1 MLRNPASKLM
11 WGERTTVLMVVL
23 AVILALLM
31 VGLLAP
37 QARAVSTFT
46 VNRTADTPDA
56 NLSNAAC
63 DVNPTASGK
72 QCTLRAAIQEANDNN
87 NPTETDLI
95 NFKIP
100 DSVDPGVKTISPG
113 SSLPTII
120 EPVIIDGYSQPGSSV
135 NTRAKGTNAK
145 LMIELDGSTPGA
157 GGLGIRASNSVVK
170 GLVINSFSGLG
181 IDIVTEEDV
190 DLLTNVRVEG
200 NFIGTNPAGTSDLG
214 NRIGMDLFATANST
228 VGGTSRASRNL
239 ISGNELAGVLI
250 QGGGQVGLGSSDN
263 NLVQGNL
270 IGTQKDGVQPLGN
283 GGDGVSLLDDAD
295 GNRILSNSIFSNG
308 GLGIDLMG
316 PGESPFT
323 NLSTPNDAGDADS
336 GSNRL
341 QNFPVLSSAKTI
353 SGTTTIEGT
362 LNSRPRELYTI
373 QFFSNPSGD
382 EGQTFIGQKIVST
395 DASGNASFSFSPT
408 TAVAVGRQI
417 TATATRNATGDT
429 SEFSAAQQVTAS

>member
-1 MLRNPASKLM
+1 MTRSIFSTDVWGQRNK
-11 WGERTTVLMVVL
+11 VVMVGIALL
-23 AVILALLM
+23 AALLM

-56 NLSNAAC
+56 NLSNAVC
-63 DVNPTASGK
+63 DVDTAAAGN

-95 NFKIP
+95 KFNIP

-113 SSLPTII
+113 TTLPSVI
-120 EPVIIDGYSQPGSSV
+120 EPVIIDGYSQPLSSV
-135 NTRAKGTNAK
+135 NTLAKGTNAK
-145 LMIELDGSTPGA
+145 LLIELNGNNSISR
-157 GGLGIRASNSVVK
+157 GLNIFTSDSVVK
-170 GLVINSFSGLG
+170 GLVINRFTG
-181 IDIVTEEDV
+181 IAIEIAPDG
-190 DLLTNVRVEG
+190 DLLTDVRIEG
-200 NFIGTNPAGTSDLG
+200 NFIGTNPAGTSALG
-214 NRIGMDLFATANST
+214 NLVGVDLFATTNST

-239 ISGNELAGVLI
+239 ISGNTSTGIFI
-250 QGGGQVGLGSSDN
+250 QGGNCCAQGSADH

-270 IGTQKDGVQPLGN
+270 IGTKKGGITALGN
-283 GGDGVSLLDDAD
+283 GLDGVTLNADAD
-295 GNRILSNSIFSNG
+295 GNRILSNSIFANG
-308 GLGIDLMG
+308 EQGIDLGVAG
-316 PGESPFT
+316 P
-323 NLSTPNDAGDADS
+323 TPNDLGDTDT
-336 GSNRL
+336 GENRL

-362 LNSRPRELYTI
+362 LNSRPFERYTI

-382 EGQTFIGQKIVST
+382 EGQTFIGEKIVST
-395 DASGNASFSFSPT
+395 DASGNASFSFTPT

-417 TATATRNATGDT
+417 TATATRSATGDT